1 MIEIEEAIKD
11 SEFWNS
17 DIFNTIYSEVWVNP
31 ADEHEEVEAKEGGDM
46 DTTMPTAEDDDDD
59 LVQDD
64 PKVAKV

>member
-1 MIEIEEAIKD
+1 M
-11 SEFWNS
+11 
-17 DIFNTIYSEVWVNP
+17 NP